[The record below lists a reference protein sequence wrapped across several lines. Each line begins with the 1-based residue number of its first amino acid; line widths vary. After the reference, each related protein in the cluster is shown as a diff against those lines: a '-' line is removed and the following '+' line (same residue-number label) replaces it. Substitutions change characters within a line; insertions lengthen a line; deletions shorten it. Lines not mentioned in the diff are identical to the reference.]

1 MKRIALL
8 VALVLGVLAPLGS
21 AYAQTGAKLTLRHVE
36 SQDFP
41 VVAGF
46 LDARDASGAL
56 VADLDAEQLT
66 VVEDGRPLPVSQLRL
81 ADTGLNLYLLVDP
94 SQAFAIRNPE
104 GTSRFDLVRQQLLA
118 WASPQADSED
128 LQLSLITEAGALAQ
142 NVAASEL
149 VTALEAYQP
158 NTNIINNDLSILDQ
172 ALNVLGQNDPR
183 PGMGKA
189 LWVISAV
196 PPIEEM
202 DSLADWR
209 TSLEEQGITLFIW
222 LVDAPGRLAS
232 EEAGALQELAA
243 NSGGQSF
250 LFSGDEAF
258 PEPDDYFAPLS
269 QAYYFQYESPA
280 NTSGEH
286 SVQVQWESEAG
297 VVDSQALSYSL
308 NILAPNPIFV
318 TPPSQIERTPYEDD
332 PTLLSPFSQPLE
344 ILIEF
349 PDDFERNVVRSSLYV
364 NDQLVAENRTEP
376 FNNFIWDLQPYDST
390 QQLNLQVEVED
401 ELGLI
406 GRSATHSLQIVTQ
419 PTASWFQVLLSRGA
433 PALAFSVVLIAA
445 GAVFLVLVLSG
456 RIKPPALQ
464 TTQLEEDLVDPVN
477 ARPTAAAGARAR
489 VPDPGDPLPM
499 PAPRAIAFLQGLNAD
514 GRVELELVQ
523 PVAKANSLIG
533 SLADACDIVLQGDT
547 VDPKHARLTQLDN
560 GIFVLADMGSEA
572 GTWLNYAPVSSE
584 GSRVEEGDLV
594 HIGREAFR
602 FSLLPPKI
610 RSQA

>member
-1 MKRIALL
+1 MKRIAQLF
-8 VALVLGVLAPLGS
+8 ALVVGVLALPGLV
-21 AYAQTGAKLTLRHVE
+21 YAQTGAKLTLRHLE

-56 VADLDAEQLT
+56 VVDLDADQLT
-66 VVEDGRPLPVSQLRL
+66 VVEDGTPLPVSQLRL
-81 ADTGLNLYLLVDP
+81 AETGLNLYLLVDP
-94 SQAFAIRNPE
+94 SQAFAIRNPD
-104 GTSRFDLVRQQLLA
+104 GDSRFDLVRQQLLA
-118 WASPQADSED
+118 WASPQADTED
-128 LQLSLITEAGALAQ
+128 VQLSLITEDGALAQ
-142 NVAASEL
+142 NVVASAL
-149 VTALEAYQP
+149 VSALESYDP
-158 NTNIINNDLSILDQ
+158 NTAILANDLSILDQ
-172 ALNVLGQNDPR
+172 ALNVLGQSEPR

-196 PPIEEM
+196 PPIEAM
-202 DSLADWR
+202 ANLADWR

-258 PEPDDYFAPLS
+258 PEPDEYFAPLS
-269 QAYYFQYESPA
+269 QAYYFQYESPTS
-280 NTSGEH
+280 TSGEH

-297 VVDSQALSYSL
+297 VVNSQPLSYAL
-308 NILAPNPIFV
+308 TILPPNPIFV

-349 PDDFERNVVRSSLYV
+349 PDDFEREVVRSSLYV
-364 NDQLVAENRTEP
+364 NDQLVAENRSEP

-390 QQLNLQVEVED
+390 QQLRLRVEVED

-406 GRSATHSLQIVTQ
+406 GRSGEHNLQITTQ
-419 PTASWFQVLLSRGA
+419 ATASWFQVLLARGA

-464 TTQLEEDLVDPVN
+464 TTQMDDEDVVDPAM
-477 ARPTAAAGARAR
+477 ARPSAAGARAR
-489 VPDPGDPLPM
+489 VPDPDDPLPM
-499 PAPRAIAFLQGLNAD
+499 PAPRALAFLQGLNAD
-514 GRVELELVQ
+514 GRVERELVQ
-523 PVAKANSLIG
+523 PIAKANSVIG

-547 VDPKHARLTQLDN
+547 VDPQHARLTQLDN
-560 GIFVLADMGSEA
+560 GIFVIADMGSEA

-610 RSQA
+610 RSEA

>member
-1 MKRIALL
+1 MGL
-8 VALVLGVLAPLGS
+8 
-21 AYAQTGAKLTLRHVE
+21 AYAQAGAKLTLRHVE

-41 VVAGF
+41 VVVGF
-46 LDARDASGAL
+46 LDARDAGGAL
-56 VADLDAEQLT
+56 VADLDAKQLS

-81 ADTGLNLYLLVDP
+81 AETGLNLYVLVDP

-104 GTSRFDLVRQQLLA
+104 GDTRFDLVRQQLLA
-118 WASPQADSED
+118 WASPQPDTED

-142 NVAASEL
+142 NVVASAL
-149 VTALEAYQP
+149 VSALENYEP
-158 NTNIINNDLSILDQ
+158 NTNIISNDLAILDQ
-172 ALNVLGQNDPR
+172 ALNVLAQSDPR

-196 PPIEEM
+196 PPIETMEN
-202 DSLADWR
+202 LAEWR
-209 TSLEEQGITLFIW
+209 TALEEQAITLFIW
-222 LVDAPGRLAS
+222 LVDTPGQLAS
-232 EEAGALQELAA
+232 QEASALQDLAA

-250 LFSGDEAF
+250 LFSADEAF

-297 VVDSQALSYSL
+297 VLNSQELSYTL
-308 NILAPNPIFV
+308 NILPPNPIFV
-318 TPPSQIERTPYEDD
+318 TPPSQIERSPYEDD
-332 PTLLSPFSQPLE
+332 PSLLSPFSQPLE

-349 PDDFERNVVRSSLYV
+349 PDNFEREVVRSSLYV
-364 NDQLVAENRTEP
+364 NDQLVAENRSEP

-390 QQLNLQVEVED
+390 QQLRLQVEVED

-406 GRSATHSLQIVTQ
+406 GRSAEHNLQITTQ
-419 PTASWFQVLLSRGA
+419 ATASWFQVLLARGA

-464 TTQLEEDLVDPVN
+464 TTQQEEDVVDPAN
-477 ARPTAAAGARAR
+477 PRPAAAGARAK
-489 VPDPGDPLPM
+489 VPDPDDPLPM
-499 PAPRAIAFLQGLNAD
+499 PAPRALAFLQGLNAD
-514 GRVELELVQ
+514 GRVERDLVQ
-523 PVAKANSLIG
+523 PVTKANSVIG

-560 GIFVLADMGSEA
+560 GLFVLADMGSEA

-610 RSQA
+610 RSEV